1 MSRRIKYWNSVEFR
15 VVETLENLEND
26 GLILGLGTAPRRVT
40 LAKQIVQSYRRI
52 KYVEVLK
59 AREVSSASRDPSNEL
74 FDPLKA
80 SIAFMQENRI
90 DESCWLVFYF
100 VHFGKNLRGGWRY
113 AREVYNSLGK
123 GEPWNWKNTSNDPK
137 AFRKWLRDN
146 QIGLKRKGVPGG
158 FGNHRKY
165 QSLDADANDQ
175 TGAAF
180 ESYVQW
186 IGNSKSHEKR
196 FNEIL
201 ENSNDDACSR
211 FDSLFSSMSA
221 VSSFGRMA
229 KFDYL
234 CMIGKLGLR
243 EIEPAC
249 VYIDAAT
256 GPKAGGK
263 LLFGGSLGAVRSN
276 SQLEKE
282 YTALANSLQ
291 LPFCMQILEDAICN
305 WQKSPDNYKPFR
317 G

>member
-1 MSRRIKYWNSVEFR
+1 MSRRIDFWNSLESR
-15 VVETLENLEND
+15 VVETLENRERD
-26 GLILGLGTAPRRVT
+26 GLIRGLGTADRRVA

-52 KYVEVLK
+52 QYVDIMK
-59 AREVSSASRDPSNEL
+59 ARGVSRASRDSSNEL

-80 SIAFMQENRI
+80 SIAFMQENRL
-90 DESCWLVFYF
+90 DESYWLVFYF

-113 AREVYNSLGK
+113 AREVYNALGK
-123 GEPWNWKNTSNDPK
+123 SDPWNWEKTSNDPK

-146 QIGLKRKGVPGG
+146 QNGLKRKGVPGG

-165 QSLDADANDQ
+165 QSLDAVANDQ

-180 ESYVQW
+180 ESYVEW
-186 IGNSKSHEKR
+186 IGDSKSHEKR

-201 ENSNDDACSR
+201 QHSNDDAGSR
-211 FDSLFSSMSA
+211 FDALFRSMSA

-234 CMIGKLGLR
+234 CMIGKLGLL

-249 VYIDAAT
+249 VYIDTAT

-263 LLFGGSLGAVRSN
+263 LLFGGSSEATRSN

-282 YTALANSLQ
+282 YADLADSLQ

-305 WQKSPDNYKPFR
+305 WQKNPDSYKPFR